1 VEKKNAAGESRFTK
15 TAERYFLT
23 RSRVARPG
31 VLRHEGRQARP
42 KHPSGPDRLSPQSAG
57 MALADCGASLE
68 TRARGRGRALLR
80 PPAAAASRPIAP
92 GHPCRRAGLL

>member
-1 VEKKNAAGESRFTK
+1 
-15 TAERYFLT
+15 
-23 RSRVARPG
+23 
-31 VLRHEGRQARP
+31 
-42 KHPSGPDRLSPQSAG
+42 
-57 MALADCGASLE
+57 MALADYGASLE